1 MLNERAL
8 RRTLRNAL
16 TLVVMALC
24 LAACKNDLFT
34 KQTESDANS
43 MVSALLE
50 NGIDAQKQTPDGGKT
65 WSIAVDQDDVV
76 RSLAVLR
83 AQGLPQ
89 EKFVNLGDMFK
100 KEGLI
105 STPTEER
112 VRFIH
117 GVSQELSATL
127 SQIDGVIAARVH
139 IVLPNNDPMAPAV
152 KPSSAS
158 VFVKYRPQANL
169 TALHAGDQEHGCA
182 QRGRPGL
189 RQRLDHAGAGR
200 HDRAA
205 AAGFVGRPRDRGLDR
220 RLGRAAARRHRLG
233 GAAPARLAARRG
245 GAAPAEDRRR
255 SSRGSMTHD
264 AASLAGLALAF
275 ERRLEALPAAIDP
288 SWQAIAEL
296 RSMAA
301 GLPEGPARRR
311 VTLRLFRRCAARS
324 QRSPTWPGRPVS

>member
-8 RRTLRNAL
+8 QRTLRNAL
-16 TLVVMALC
+16 TVVVVALC

-139 IVLPNNDPMAPAV
+139 IVLPNNDPMAAAV

-169 TALHAGDQEHGCA
+169 TALTPAIKNMVARSVEGLAYDNVSITLVPGAMIAPPPPPSSAGRVIGGLIAVAVVLLLAGIGWVVLRRPAWLPAAVA
-182 QRGRPGL
+182 QRLPKFGG
-189 RQRLDHAGAGR
+189 
-200 HDRAA
+200 A
-205 AAGFVGRPRDRGLDR
+205 AAG
-220 RLGRAAARRHRLG
+220 AA
-233 GAAPARLAARRG
+233 
-245 GAAPAEDRRR
+245 
-255 SSRGSMTHD
+255 
-264 AASLAGLALAF
+264 
-275 ERRLEALPAAIDP
+275 
-288 SWQAIAEL
+288 
-296 RSMAA
+296 
-301 GLPEGPARRR
+301 
-311 VTLRLFRRCAARS
+311 
-324 QRSPTWPGRPVS
+324 

>member
-8 RRTLRNAL
+8 QRTLRNAL
-16 TLVVMALC
+16 TVVVVALC

-139 IVLPNNDPMAPAV
+139 IVLPNNDPMAAAV

-169 TALHAGDQEHGCA
+169 TALTPAIKNMVARSVEGLAYDNVSITLVPGAMIAPPPPPSSAGRVIGGLIA
-182 QRGRPGL
+182 VAVVLLLAGIGWVVLRRPAWL
-189 RQRLDHAGAGR
+189 PAAVVQRLPKIGG
-200 HDRAA
+200 A
-205 AAGFVGRPRDRGLDR
+205 AAG
-220 RLGRAAARRHRLG
+220 AA
-233 GAAPARLAARRG
+233 
-245 GAAPAEDRRR
+245 
-255 SSRGSMTHD
+255 
-264 AASLAGLALAF
+264 
-275 ERRLEALPAAIDP
+275 
-288 SWQAIAEL
+288 
-296 RSMAA
+296 
-301 GLPEGPARRR
+301 
-311 VTLRLFRRCAARS
+311 
-324 QRSPTWPGRPVS
+324 

>member
-8 RRTLRNAL
+8 QRTLRNAL
-16 TLVVMALC
+16 TVVVVALC

-139 IVLPNNDPMAPAV
+139 IVLPNNDPMAAAV

-169 TALHAGDQEHGCA
+169 TALTPAIKNMVARSVEGLAYDNVSITLVPGAMIAPPPPPSSAGRVIGGLIAVAVVLLLAGIGWVVLRRPAWLPAAVA
-182 QRGRPGL
+182 QRLPKIGG
-189 RQRLDHAGAGR
+189 
-200 HDRAA
+200 A
-205 AAGFVGRPRDRGLDR
+205 AAG
-220 RLGRAAARRHRLG
+220 AA
-233 GAAPARLAARRG
+233 
-245 GAAPAEDRRR
+245 
-255 SSRGSMTHD
+255 
-264 AASLAGLALAF
+264 
-275 ERRLEALPAAIDP
+275 
-288 SWQAIAEL
+288 
-296 RSMAA
+296 
-301 GLPEGPARRR
+301 
-311 VTLRLFRRCAARS
+311 
-324 QRSPTWPGRPVS
+324 